1 MNGNEFNSNREQN
14 YQGTRPMTGIAG
26 QSSNQQTTNHSFY
39 QESSQPSQMA
49 RESRPMVQPNVA
61 GQPRPTVQP
70 NVAGQPRPTVQPNV
84 AGQPRPAVQPN
95 VAGQPRPTVQPNV
108 AGQPRPA
115 VQPNVAREHQT
126 TNYSFYQESSQPS
139 QMAQVPYQQTNYQQP
154 TYQAQESQPK
164 NPMDVVTSLNK
175 EEAMEEALSH
185 TTQFSPFEISKE
197 EVREEVEK
205 NKKSDKKTLTFM
217 IVIFILLI
225 LFIIFLPQISKLF
238 GW

>member
-61 GQPRPTVQP
+61 GQPRPTVQ
-70 NVAGQPRPTVQPNV
+70 Q
-84 AGQPRPAVQPN
+84 N

>member
-14 YQGTRPMTGIAG
+14 YQGTRPMTGVAG

-49 RESRPMVQPNVA
+49 RE
-61 GQPRPTVQP
+61 PRPT
-70 NVAGQPRPTVQPNV
+70 
-84 AGQPRPAVQPN
+84 VQPN

-139 QMAQVPYQQTNYQQP
+139 QMAQAPYQQTNYQQP

-185 TTQFSPFEISKE
+185 TTQFSPFEIPKE
-197 EVREEVEK
+197 EVKEDVEK

>member
-14 YQGTRPMTGIAG
+14 YQGTRPMTGVAG

-49 RESRPMVQPNVA
+49 RE
-61 GQPRPTVQP
+61 PRPTVQP

-84 AGQPRPAVQPN
+84 VGQPRPAVQPN

-139 QMAQVPYQQTNYQQP
+139 QMAQAPYQQTNYQQP

-164 NPMDVVTSLNK
+164 NLMDVVTSLNK

-185 TTQFSPFEISKE
+185 TTQFSPFEIPKE
-197 EVREEVEK
+197 EVKEEVEK

-225 LFIIFLPQISKLF
+225 
-238 GW
+238 

>member
-14 YQGTRPMTGIAG
+14 YQGTRPMTGVAG

-49 RESRPMVQPNVA
+49 RE
-61 GQPRPTVQP
+61 PRPT
-70 NVAGQPRPTVQPNV
+70 
-84 AGQPRPAVQPN
+84 VQPN

-139 QMAQVPYQQTNYQQP
+139 QMAQAPYQQTNYQQP

-185 TTQFSPFEISKE
+185 TTQFSPFEIPKE
-197 EVREEVEK
+197 EVKEEVEK

>member
-49 RESRPMVQPNVA
+49 RESRPM
-61 GQPRPTVQP
+61 
-70 NVAGQPRPTVQPNV
+70 
-84 AGQPRPAVQPN
+84 
-95 VAGQPRPTVQPNV
+95 VQPNV

>member
-14 YQGTRPMTGIAG
+14 YQGTRPMTGVAG

-49 RESRPMVQPNVA
+49 RE
-61 GQPRPTVQP
+61 PRPT
-70 NVAGQPRPTVQPNV
+70 
-84 AGQPRPAVQPN
+84 VQPN

-139 QMAQVPYQQTNYQQP
+139 QMAQAPYQQTNYQQP

-164 NPMDVVTSLNK
+164 NLMDVVTSLNK

-185 TTQFSPFEISKE
+185 TTQFSPFEIPKE
-197 EVREEVEK
+197 EVKEEVEK

>member
-70 NVAGQPRPTVQPNV
+70 NVAGQPRPTVQ
-84 AGQPRPAVQPN
+84 Q
-95 VAGQPRPTVQPNV
+95 NV

>member
-14 YQGTRPMTGIAG
+14 YQGTRPMTGVAG

-49 RESRPMVQPNVA
+49 RE
-61 GQPRPTVQP
+61 
-70 NVAGQPRPTVQPNV
+70 PRPTVQPNV
-84 AGQPRPAVQPN
+84 AGQPRPA
-95 VAGQPRPTVQPNV
+95 VQPNV

-139 QMAQVPYQQTNYQQP
+139 QMAQAPYQQTNYQQP

-185 TTQFSPFEISKE
+185 TTQFSPFEIPKE
-197 EVREEVEK
+197 EVKEEVEK

>member
-26 QSSNQQTTNHSFY
+26 QSSNQQTTNH
-39 QESSQPSQMA
+39 
-49 RESRPMVQPNVA
+49 
-61 GQPRPTVQP
+61 
-70 NVAGQPRPTVQPNV
+70 
-84 AGQPRPAVQPN
+84 
-95 VAGQPRPTVQPNV
+95 
-108 AGQPRPA
+108 
-115 VQPNVAREHQT
+115 
-126 TNYSFYQESSQPS
+126 SFYQESSQPS

>member
-49 RESRPMVQPNVA
+49 RESRPM
-61 GQPRPTVQP
+61 
-70 NVAGQPRPTVQPNV
+70 
-84 AGQPRPAVQPN
+84 VQPN

>member
-14 YQGTRPMTGIAG
+14 YQGTRPMTGVVG

-49 RESRPMVQPNVA
+49 RE
-61 GQPRPTVQP
+61 PRPT
-70 NVAGQPRPTVQPNV
+70 
-84 AGQPRPAVQPN
+84 VQPN

-139 QMAQVPYQQTNYQQP
+139 QMAQAPYQQTNYQQP

-185 TTQFSPFEISKE
+185 TTQFSPFEIPKE
-197 EVREEVEK
+197 EVKEEVEK

>member
-14 YQGTRPMTGIAG
+14 YQGTRPMTGVAG

-49 RESRPMVQPNVA
+49 QA
-61 GQPRPTVQP
+61 
-70 NVAGQPRPTVQPNV
+70 
-84 AGQPRPAVQPN
+84 
-95 VAGQPRPTVQPNV
+95 
-108 AGQPRPA
+108 
-115 VQPNVAREHQT
+115 
-126 TNYSFYQESSQPS
+126 
-139 QMAQVPYQQTNYQQP
+139 PYQQTNYQQP

-185 TTQFSPFEISKE
+185 TTQFSPFEIPKE
-197 EVREEVEK
+197 EVKEELEK

>member
-14 YQGTRPMTGIAG
+14 YQGTRPMTGVVG
-26 QSSNQQTTNHSFY
+26 QSSNQQTTHSFY

-49 RESRPMVQPNVA
+49 REPRPMVQPNVAGQPRPAVQPNVA

-84 AGQPRPAVQPN
+84 AGQPRPTVQPN

-139 QMAQVPYQQTNYQQP
+139 QMAQAPYQQTNYQQP

-185 TTQFSPFEISKE
+185 TTQFSPFEIPKE
-197 EVREEVEK
+197 EVKEEK
-205 NKKSDKKTLTFM
+205 
-217 IVIFILLI
+217 IV
-225 LFIIFLPQISKLF
+225 S
-238 GW
+238 